1 MAAGKATAGW
11 SHLFKTQPG
20 CRPHFH
26 HHQTIFSNE
35 PPGDNFCNGWRKFPH
50 LACGESSLNLV
61 VGHLRGHLPPSQLT
75 SDICGWSQRQT
86 VHSGWYIKTS
96 TPVPHSGWKSSA
108 TCWFSSCFSAIGW
121 VLAQL
126 WPSDVISTEGALR
139 LHTTYDNHSSI
150 PSNPIHPSDI

>member
-75 SDICGWSQRQT
+75 SDICGWSQRHT
-86 VHSGWYIKTS
+86 AHSALWLISKQAVLYSVGGKA
-96 TPVPHSGWKSSA
+96 VQLVG
-108 TCWFSSCFSAIGW
+108 FQ
-121 VLAQL
+121 VVLVQLDELLAQL
-126 WPSDVISTEGALR
+126 CSCDPQMLFHRTRATRFVIV
-139 LHTTYDNHSSI
+139 YFCVYV
-150 PSNPIHPSDI
+150 